1 MIPEN
6 ILDKYA
12 KVWVLADAD
21 APESPAAR
29 NIMGGMEQKYPGIRQ
44 QAQALRIAM
53 NAQYP
58 RHDPTPTPQPQNGYA
73 QNGHPHNAPN
83 APDWRKMAANAFSFA
98 SQYAYQAFG
107 AMESENIAQRVR
119 IEGRDNPTGTM
130 SVTARFDQHISHYAR
145 LLTPMQKE
153 MIAGMV
159 ADRIKQEILIRLT
172 KK

>member
-1 MIPEN
+1 VIAEN

-12 KVWVLADAD
+12 KVWTLADAG

-29 NIMGGMEQKYPGIRQ
+29 NIMEGMEQKYPGIRQ
-44 QAQALRIAM
+44 QAEALRRAM
-53 NAQYP
+53 NTQYT
-58 RHDPTPTPQPQNGYA
+58 RHDPTPPRPQNGHH
-73 QNGHPHNAPN
+73 QQQQN

-107 AMESENIAQRVR
+107 AMESENIAHRVR

-130 SVTARFDQHISHYAR
+130 SVTARFDQNISHYAR

-159 ADRIKQEILIRLT
+159 ADRVKQEILIRLT

>member
-1 MIPEN
+1 MIAEN

-12 KVWVLADAD
+12 KVWTLADAG

-29 NIMGGMEQKYPGIRQ
+29 NIMEGMEQKYPGIRQ
-44 QAQALRIAM
+44 QAEALRAAM
-53 NAQYP
+53 NTQYT
-58 RHDPTPTPQPQNGYA
+58 RHDPAPNPRPQNGYP
-73 QNGHPHNAPN
+73 QNGHAPD

>member
-1 MIPEN
+1 VIAEN

-12 KVWVLADAD
+12 KVWTLVDSD

-29 NIMGGMEQKYPGIRQ
+29 NIMEGMEQKYPGIRQ
-44 QAQALRIAM
+44 QAEALRAAM
-53 NAQYP
+53 NPQYT
-58 RHDPTPTPQPQNGYA
+58 RHDPTPTPRPQNGHG
-73 QNGHPHNAPN
+73 QNGDPHNPS
-83 APDWRKMAANAFSFA
+83 DWRKMAANAFSFA

-159 ADRIKQEILIRLT
+159 ADRVKHEILIRLT
-172 KK
+172 QK